1 MANDVVEKYRPIYLH
16 LKIKGRL
23 SDFPLYTFQ
32 MRANKKYSE
41 ILSQK
46 PKPFIRGDVNY
57 YLCATS
63 AKNLKM
69 QQGTSIIFAI
79 VNKHR
84 GNALRSLTC
93 IGVHGQSKCPSHP
106 LEAILGKEKKKAQ
119 EKRFWTKFLSPKNR
133 ERPFHSPFRYFTAHH
148 LPPCCRVE
156 VAHPN
161 DGLCNTPPP
170 RGKLH
175 AHIC

>member
-1 MANDVVEKYRPIYLH
+1 MADCCSLHQQFPFIHDNYPLAINWPVICHICWMQFANSYSSQVKTYYISMANDWWKNIDQSICTWK
-16 LKIKGRL
+16 LKVDCLIFHYIL
-23 SDFPLYTFQ
+23 FL
-32 MRANKKYSE
+32 MRANKNYTV

-57 YLCATS
+57 YLGATS

-93 IGVHGQSKCPSHP
+93 IDVHGYSKCPSHP
-106 LEAILGKEKKKAQ
+106 LEAILGKEKKVFGQTFCPQK
-119 EKRFWTKFLSPKNR
+119 T
-133 ERPFHSPFRYFTAHH
+133 
-148 LPPCCRVE
+148 
-156 VAHPN
+156 
-161 DGLCNTPPP
+161 
-170 RGKLH
+170 
-175 AHIC
+175 